1 MSGWLAVNL
10 DGTLTEWD
18 GVWRGPS
25 YIGAPIARTVRRVKH
40 WLNQGKDVRIFTA
53 RVWVPTLGLGV
64 VSTSADAAW
73 QRHYAEAK
81 ECRKAIDAFCTQQF
95 GRTLPI
101 TCEKDRHAVLI
112 LDDRA
117 QQVVPNTGALVQEE
131 LRRAVVGLKA
141 IAGPITATGSLYT
154 GQQRS
159 KIAEETLASLDPWS
173 QKLV

>member
-1 MSGWLAVNL
+1 MSGWFAVDL

-53 RVWVPTLGLGV
+53 RVYVGPMPTMHQ
-64 VSTSADAAW
+64 SSALRDEW
-73 QRHYAEAK
+73 QQRRDEAN
-81 ECRKAIDAFCTQQF
+81 ECRQAIAALCTSLF
-95 GRTLPI
+95 GQALPI
-101 TCEKDRHAVLI
+101 TCEKDYHMVLL

-131 LRRAVVGLKA
+131 LRRAVGGLKA
-141 IAGPITATGSLYT
+141 IAASSSEMAETAKL
-154 GQQRS
+154 
-159 KIAEETLASLDPWS
+159 ALASLDPWS
-173 QKLV
+173 QTLG

>member
-1 MSGWLAVNL
+1 MSGWLGCDL

-53 RVWVPTLGLGV
+53 RVHMGLMPTSLPAFRKWLQRRNEANE
-64 VSTSADAAW
+64 SRQAISAL
-73 QRHYAEAK
+73 
-81 ECRKAIDAFCTQQF
+81 CTRLF
-95 GRTLPI
+95 GQTLPI
-101 TCEKDRHAVLI
+101 TCEKDYQMALL

-131 LRRAVVGLKA
+131 LRRAVQGLKT
-141 IAGPITATGSLYT
+141 IAASSTDMAETA
-154 GQQRS
+154 
-159 KIAEETLASLDPWS
+159 KLALSSLDPWS
-173 QKLV
+173 QKLGS

>member
-1 MSGWLAVNL
+1 M

-53 RVWVPTLGLGV
+53 RVYVGPVPDNNAPL
-64 VSTSADAAW
+64 AQAKFEAYI
-73 QRHYAEAK
+73 QRRDEAN
-81 ECRKAIDAFCTQQF
+81 ECRQAIAVLCINLF
-95 GRTLPI
+95 GQSLPI
-101 TCEKDRHAVLI
+101 TCEKDYHMVLL

-131 LRRAVVGLKA
+131 LRRAVQGLKA
-141 IAGPITATGSLYT
+141 IAASSTDMAETAKL
-154 GQQRS
+154 
-159 KIAEETLASLDPWS
+159 ALASLDPWS
-173 QKLV
+173 QKLGS

>member
-1 MSGWLAVNL
+1 MSGWLAVDL

-18 GVWRGPS
+18 GVWRDPS

-53 RVWVPTLGLGV
+53 RVWVPNLGLGV

-131 LRRAVVGLKA
+131 LRRAVQGLKA
-141 IAGPITATGSLYT
+141 IAASSSDMAETAKL
-154 GQQRS
+154 
-159 KIAEETLASLDPWS
+159 TLASLDPWS
-173 QKLV
+173 QKLGA

>member
-1 MSGWLAVNL
+1 M

-53 RVWVPTLGLGV
+53 RVYVGPRP
-64 VSTSADAAW
+64 SAWDAAAKTPW
-73 QRHYAEAK
+73 DSAVRQWSTRYNEAAL
-81 ECRKAIDAFCTQQF
+81 CRTAIDAFCLKQF
-95 GRTLPI
+95 GRALPI
-101 TCEKDRHAVLI
+101 TCEKDYHMVLL

-131 LRRAVVGLKA
+131 LRRAVQGLKA
-141 IAGPITATGSLYT
+141 IAASSTDMAETAKL
-154 GQQRS
+154 
-159 KIAEETLASLDPWS
+159 ALASLDPWS
-173 QKLV
+173 QTLG